1 MTTPRTIYLVRHG
14 HRLDEDDKRW
24 YEKVNGNKYDSP
36 LSDIGKDQAQKLASR
51 LQSEPIDW
59 IFSSP
64 YYRALQ
70 TAHPVAEAL
79 DLPIYVENGVGEWLG
94 KVMMPQEPTIT
105 PPFQRRDEFPM
116 LEFCHNPRV
125 IPHYPETA
133 SQCFDRLER
142 AITALLN
149 DYEGN
154 LLIVGHGR
162 TVTGLAHRLVGKPE
176 SHFKLNNAGITK
188 LDYEDGQWVMRL
200 NSDITHL
207 TAETM
212 PQFV

>member
-36 LSDIGKDQAQKLASR
+36 LSDTGTDQAQKLASR

-94 KVMMPQEPTIT
+94 KTLT
-105 PPFQRRDEFPM
+105 W
-116 LEFCHNPRV
+116 
-125 IPHYPETA
+125 
-133 SQCFDRLER
+133 
-142 AITALLN
+142 
-149 DYEGN
+149 
-154 LLIVGHGR
+154 
-162 TVTGLAHRLVGKPE
+162 
-176 SHFKLNNAGITK
+176 GI
-188 LDYEDGQWVMRL
+188 
-200 NSDITHL
+200 
-207 TAETM
+207 
-212 PQFV
+212 